1 MKKYI
6 ALAIFLIALFFNF
19 ESTAHKITA
28 HRGDVKDG
36 YNYWFAEPE
45 NPTELKPLVIFLH
58 GQSLC
63 GNDLNKVKR
72 YGTLDALEKGRD
84 IDAFVLA
91 PQNPGGSWNP
101 EKIMNIVDY
110 LVDHN
115 DKIDQNRIYV
125 LGMSLG
131 GYGTLD
137 FAATYADEI
146 AAAIAMCGGATQKNV
161 GTLNEMP
168 LWIIHGTADNAVSI
182 SQSDKVVN
190 EMRAANSR
198 TPRLSYDR
206 VPGMNHSQP
215 ARVFY
220 MPETYEWLFSHSL
233 LDEGRP
239 ITKTFDVSSKMSG
252 AYSGL
257 NFSGSKNKSSANS
270 KSSSTSKKS
279 GSKKSTTKKS
289 GSKKSSGSSKSLK
302 NKKK

>member
-1 MKKYI
+1 M
-6 ALAIFLIALFFNF
+6 AIFMIASFLNVDCW
-19 ESTAHKITA
+19 SQKITA
-28 HRGDVKDG
+28 HRGDVKNG
-36 YNYWFAEPE
+36 YNYWFVEPE
-45 NPTELKPLVIFLH
+45 NPDGLKPLVIFLH

-72 YGTLDALEKGRD
+72 YGTLDAVEKGRD

-91 PQNPGGSWNP
+91 PQNPGGSWDP

-110 LVDHN
+110 LVDNN

-137 FAATYADEI
+137 FAATYPDEI
-146 AAAIAMCGGATQKNV
+146 AAAIAMCGGATKKNV
-161 GTLNEMP
+161 GGLNEMP
-168 LWIIHGTADNAVSI
+168 LWIIHGTADTAVPI
-182 SQSDKVVN
+182 SKSDKVVN
-190 EMRAANSR
+190 EMRAANGH
-198 TPRLSYDR
+198 TPRLAYDR
-206 VPGMNHSQP
+206 IPGMNHSQP

-239 ITKTFDVSSKMSG
+239 ITKTFDVSSKMGG
-252 AYSGL
+252 AYGGL
-257 NFSGSKNKSSANS
+257 KFSGSKNKSSASS
-270 KSSSTSKKS
+270 KSSASTKASSSKKAS
-279 GSKKSTTKKS
+279 SKKDSSKKASTKKS
-289 GSKKSSGSSKSLK
+289 AKPSKSVK